1 MNITEKEKFWTK
13 DFVVALIGWQFLFM
27 SITLFFIFP
36 LYLEQFGASKGR
48 IGLIMGIHS
57 LMAILTR
64 PIFGRLID
72 IKGRKVISLIGMA
85 SLIVVLPFY
94 HLIQDAG
101 TLPLL
106 LRALTGMGWGVS
118 MTATITI
125 CSDMAPV
132 QRLARSMGIIGVAG
146 LVAVALG
153 PLLGEEIIRHY
164 GYGGLFNTS
173 FVFLC
178 IAFVCILFTK
188 ETLKLNEGNLS
199 TKPKLTHSLTF
210 LSLCFIATL
219 PIVHGAVRGSVINFI
234 ALFGKS
240 VPLDR
245 IGPFFVA
252 FSAAAILTRVFF
264 GGLSDKYGRKIVLFP
279 AVLVISLNMFLIAY
293 AGNLWMFTLAGF
305 IGGLGQGLIFPALST
320 YMIDLFGQANKGLA
334 LSLYLTFFDIGMGS
348 GSAFF
353 GWIID
358 LYGFRVMF
366 MSAGLI
372 FFLVSLI
379 FMWKAPTP
387 PHIDTVC

>member
-1 MNITEKEKFWTK
+1 MSKKERFWTK

-57 LMAILTR
+57 LMAIFTR

-72 IKGRKVISLIGMA
+72 IKGRKVISLIGMVF
-85 SLIVVLPFY
+85 LIVTIPFY

-101 TLPLL
+101 ALPLL
-106 LRALTGMGWGVS
+106 LRALTGIGWGVS

-153 PLLGEEIIRHY
+153 PLLGEEIVRHY
-164 GYGGLFNTS
+164 GYGGLFNSS

-178 IAFVCILFTK
+178 FAFVCILVTK
-188 ETLKLNEGNLS
+188 ETIKPNEGNLS
-199 TKPKLTHSLTF
+199 TKPKLPHSLTLITF
-210 LSLCFIATL
+210 CFIATL
-219 PIVHGAVRGSVINFI
+219 PTVHGAVRGSVINFI

-240 VPLDR
+240 IPLDR
-245 IGPFFVA
+245 IGTFFVA
-252 FSAAAILTRVFF
+252 FSAAAIMTRLFF
-264 GGLSDKYGRKIVLFP
+264 GGLSDKHGRKVILFP
-279 AVLVISLNMFLIAY
+279 AVIIISINMFLIAHT
-293 AGNLWMFTLAGF
+293 GNLWMFTLVGF

-320 YMIDLFGQANKGLA
+320 YMIDIFGQANKGLA
-334 LSLYLTFFDIGMGS
+334 LSLYLTFFDVGMGA

-353 GWIID
+353 GWVSD
-358 LYGFRVMF
+358 LYGFPVMF

-379 FMWKAPTP
+379 FMWKAPNPQRVDSVT
-387 PHIDTVC
+387 

>member
-1 MNITEKEKFWTK
+1 MNMSGNEKLWTK
-13 DFVVALIGWQFLFM
+13 DFIVALIGWQFLFM

-57 LMAILTR
+57 LMAIFTR

-85 SLIVVLPFY
+85 FLIAVLPFY

-106 LRALTGMGWGVS
+106 LRVLTGIGWGVS

-146 LVAVALG
+146 LVAVAIG
-153 PLLGEEIIRHY
+153 PLLGEEIVIHY

-178 IAFVCILFTK
+178 IAFACILLTK
-188 ETLKLNEGNLS
+188 ETFKLNEDSLS
-199 TKPKLTHSLTF
+199 AKPKLPHSLTF
-210 LSLCFIATL
+210 IAFCFISTL

-240 VPLDR
+240 ISLDR

-252 FSAAAILTRVFF
+252 FSAAAIMTRLFF
-264 GGLSDKYGRKIVLFP
+264 GGLSDRHGRKIILFP
-279 AVLVISLNMFLIAY
+279 AVIIISLNMFLIAH
-293 AGNLWMFTLAGF
+293 AGNLWIFTLAGF

-320 YMIDLFGQANKGLA
+320 YMIDIFGQANKGLA
-334 LSLYLTFFDIGMGS
+334 LSLYLTFFDVGMGS

-358 LYGFRVMF
+358 LYGFPTMF

-379 FMWKAPTP
+379 FIWKAPNP
-387 PHIDTVC
+387 KSA

>member
-1 MNITEKEKFWTK
+1 MTEKEKFWTK
-13 DFVVALIGWQFLFM
+13 DFIIALIGWQCLFM

-36 LYLEQFGASKGR
+36 LYLEQFGATKGR

-64 PIFGRLID
+64 PVFGRLID

-85 SLIVVLPFY
+85 SLIVVIPFY

-146 LVAVALG
+146 LVAVAIG
-153 PLLGEEIIRHY
+153 PLLGEEIVRHY

-178 IAFVCILFTK
+178 LAFVCILFTK
-188 ETLKLNEGNLS
+188 ETFKLNDGNLS
-199 TKPKLTHSLTF
+199 TKPKLTHNLTF
-210 LSLCFIATL
+210 LVLCFIATL

-240 VPLDR
+240 IPVDR

-264 GGLSDKYGRKIVLFP
+264 GGLSDKYGRKVVLFP
-279 AVLVISLNMFLIAY
+279 AVVVISLNMFLIAY

-358 LYGFRVMF
+358 LYGFRIMF
-366 MSAGLI
+366 ISAGLI
-372 FFLVSLI
+372 FFFVSLI
-379 FMWKAPTP
+379 FMLKAPNPQRLDSVT
-387 PHIDTVC
+387 

>member
-1 MNITEKEKFWTK
+1 MTVSHKKEKFWSK

-57 LMAILTR
+57 LMAIFTR

-72 IKGRKVISLIGMA
+72 IKGRRGFSLMGMV

-101 TLPLL
+101 TLPLV
-106 LRALTGMGWGVS
+106 LRALTGIGWGVS

-132 QRLARSMGIIGVAG
+132 QRLARSMGIIGVGG
-146 LVAVALG
+146 LVAVAIG
-153 PLLGEEIIRHY
+153 PLLGEEIVRHY

-178 IAFVCILFTK
+178 LAFICILLTK
-188 ETLKLNEGNLS
+188 ETIKPNNGNFS
-199 TKPKLTHSLTF
+199 AKPKLPHNLTF
-210 LSLCFIATL
+210 VVFCFIATL

-240 VPLDR
+240 IQLDR
-245 IGPFFVA
+245 IGSFFVA
-252 FSAAAILTRVFF
+252 FSAAAIMTRLFF
-264 GGLSDKYGRKIVLFP
+264 GGLSDKHGRKVVLFP
-279 AVLVISLNMFLIAY
+279 AVIVISLNMFLIAHT
-293 AGNLWMFTLAGF
+293 GNIWMFTLAGF

-320 YMIDLFGQANKGLA
+320 YMIDIFGQANKGLA
-334 LSLYLTFFDIGMGS
+334 LSLYLTCFDVGMGG

-353 GWIID
+353 GWISD
-358 LYGFRVMF
+358 LYGFPIMF

-379 FMWKAPTP
+379 FMWKAPRP
-387 PHIDTVC
+387 